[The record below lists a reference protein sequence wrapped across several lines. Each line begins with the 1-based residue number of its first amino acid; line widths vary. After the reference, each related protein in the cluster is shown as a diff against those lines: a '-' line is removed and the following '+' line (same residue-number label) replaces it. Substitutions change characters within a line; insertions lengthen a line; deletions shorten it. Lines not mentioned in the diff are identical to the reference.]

1 MKIKKLNIV
10 IEKQSDKVLDSDSE
24 KLLPKNKKKK
34 NKNTKEDNKNEE
46 S

>member
-10 IEKQSDKVLDSDSE
+10 IEKQSDKVLDSDNE
-24 KLLPKNKKKK
+24 KLLPKNKKTK
-34 NKNTKEDNKNEE
+34 NKNTKEGNKNEE